1 MKIILAPDK
10 FKGTM
15 TASRVAEIEAEALHS
30 VIPDAEII
38 RIPLADG
45 GDGTVQTLAA
55 ALHGTLRMVA
65 VHDPLGRPIETVYGI
80 AGKTAVIEMALA
92 SGMVLLA
99 HEERNPL
106 KTSTFGTGEV
116 IREALR
122 SGAETLII
130 GIGGSA
136 TVDGGAGMAEAL
148 GFRFYD
154 EAGRQIEGLC
164 GGNLSGISRIDSSEA
179 EPLLRKAEI
188 RIASDVTNPL
198 LGAEGAVAVF
208 APQKGATPA
217 MMPILEEGLRHLAEV
232 LKKQGLSDSCS
243 QPGDG
248 AAGGLG
254 FGLRVFCGAKTE
266 SGAQLAIGM
275 TGLEKEL
282 ADADFLITGEG
293 CTDSQT
299 EKGKLCSELLAVCR
313 KHKVPCILLSGAVK
327 EGVSAQE
334 NGFAQVW
341 SASDPSIPFAV
352 VKPHAEEYLREAVLK
367 VAEKLSVR

>member
-1 MKIILAPDK
+1 
-10 FKGTM
+10 M
-15 TASRVAEIEAEALHS
+15 TASRAAEIEAEAIHS

-45 GDGTVQTLAA
+45 GDGTVQTLTT
-55 ALHGTLRMVA
+55 ALHGTLRKVA

-92 SGMVLLA
+92 SGMVLLDQ
-99 HEERNPL
+99 EERNPL
-106 KTSTFGTGEV
+106 KTSTFGTGEI

-122 SGAETLII
+122 SGADTLII

-154 EAGRQIEGLC
+154 EAGKQIEGLC

-208 APQKGATPA
+208 APQKGAAPA

-232 LKKQGLSDSCS
+232 VKKQGLSDSCS
-243 QPGDG
+243 QSGDG

-266 SGAQLAIGM
+266 SGAQLAIAM

-299 EKGKLCSELLAVCR
+299 GKGKLCSELLALCL
-313 KHKVPCILLSGAVK
+313 KHKVPCILLSGTVK
-327 EGVSAQE
+327 EGVTAQK
-334 NGFAQVW
+334 NGFVQVW

-352 VKPHAEEYLREAVLK
+352 VKPHAEEYLREAALK
-367 VAEKLSVR
+367 VAGKLSVR